1 MFLRTLPGRG
11 TGSKAIRLRRLK
23 DEFAERM
30 ARTEVLHEWRL
41 LQGSPVEAVTTCA
54 RYADIT
60 IVGQTD
66 REDRGGRR
74 RPGGPPGAGRGRARA
89 GLALRRLRSTSVPRR
104 CCWRGTAPARRS
116 AHFRMR
122 FRCSDR
128 HTMSSSSASTR
139 TTARHLPGAEAS
151 AHLARHGVKADARH
165 RPASSDIAAADVLLS
180 AISDY
185 GVDLLVMG
193 AYGHH
198 RLRELLLGGMTRD
211 ILRRMT
217 VPVLMS
223 PLDEDAAPCPTRVR
237 ITHRIAVRR
246 RNQGGTSA
254 SPDLIHGQSG
264 ATPART
270 GTAGT
275 SAAPKILRWTSTRV
289 SESQGSS
296 DSPQSCFS

>member
-1 MFLRTLPGRG
+1 MAYRDILVHLSQDRRSPARLDAAIELAERHDGRV
-11 TGSKAIRLRRLK
+11 TGVYVSSRSTARERHSLDVPADASREQGRQRG
-23 DEFAERM
+23 DPAAEAEGRFAERM

-60 IVGQTD
+60 VVGQTD
-66 REDRGGRR
+66 SDDEASIAGLVDHLVLDA
-74 RPGGPPGAGRGRARA
+74 GGPVLVWPYAGSFDTRAETVLLAWNGTREAKRA
-89 GLALRRLRSTSVPRR
+89 LSDALPLLRQAHNVIVFSI
-104 CCWRGTAPARRS
+104 GT
-116 AHFRMR
+116 
-122 FRCSDR
+122 DDG
-128 HTMSSSSASTR
+128 T
-139 TTARHLPGAEAS
+139 HLPGAEAS

-165 RPASSDIAAADVLLS
+165 RPASTDIAAADVLLS

-223 PLDEDAAPCPTRVR
+223 
-237 ITHRIAVRR
+237 H
-246 RNQGGTSA
+246 
-254 SPDLIHGQSG
+254 
-264 ATPART
+264 
-270 GTAGT
+270 
-275 SAAPKILRWTSTRV
+275 
-289 SESQGSS
+289 
-296 DSPQSCFS
+296 

>member
-1 MFLRTLPGRG
+1 MAYRDILVNLSRDRRSPARLEAAVGLAERHGGRV
-11 TGSKAIRLRRLK
+11 TGVYVHSRPTARERHSLDVPADASRKRNRQQSDPAAEAER
-23 DEFAERM
+23 EFAERM

-66 REDRGGRR
+66 SDDEAGIAGLVDHLVLEA
-74 RPGGPPGAGRGRARA
+74 GGPVLVWPFAGTFDTRAETVLLAWNGTREAKRA
-89 GLALRRLRSTSVPRR
+89 LSDALPLLRQANNVIVFSI
-104 CCWRGTAPARRS
+104 GT
-116 AHFRMR
+116 
-122 FRCSDR
+122 DDG
-128 HTMSSSSASTR
+128 T
-139 TTARHLPGAEAS
+139 HLPGAEAS

-223 PLDEDAAPCPTRVR
+223 
-237 ITHRIAVRR
+237 H
-246 RNQGGTSA
+246 
-254 SPDLIHGQSG
+254 
-264 ATPART
+264 
-270 GTAGT
+270 
-275 SAAPKILRWTSTRV
+275 
-289 SESQGSS
+289 
-296 DSPQSCFS
+296 